1 MIEMKNQNFDMLDVI
16 DSDSQ
21 YVEEMLSSVLALE
34 SDSITKIDT
43 FSEIGLRSK
52 GKGLILTLNDG
63 KRYFLPI
70 TMITPSDSLL

>member
-1 MIEMKNQNFDMLDVI
+1 MIEMKNGNFDVLDII
-16 DSDSQ
+16 DSDSH
-21 YVEEMLSSVLALE
+21 YVEEMLSSILELE

-52 GKGLILTLNDG
+52 GHGLILTLNDG

-70 TMITPSDSLL
+70 TMISPSESCL